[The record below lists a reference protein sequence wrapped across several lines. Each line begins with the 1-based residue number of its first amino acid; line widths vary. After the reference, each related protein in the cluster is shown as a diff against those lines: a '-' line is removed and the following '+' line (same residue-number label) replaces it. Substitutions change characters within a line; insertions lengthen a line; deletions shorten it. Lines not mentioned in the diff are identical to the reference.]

1 MLKQLGRLERTR
13 NILIVGFVILMAVSL
28 VLFYAPGRNS
38 AALAPATSTEV
49 LATVGSD
56 KVTVGE
62 LSALKESYQQ
72 MFGGQIS
79 LAQLGGD
86 RKMLDGLVRQRVIA
100 QEAARL
106 GLAASDAEV
115 ADSIRK
121 QFPDASKN
129 AAAFERY
136 KQAVTSRYGDIA
148 AYENEVRRQLSAD
161 KLQAFITA
169 GVHISDEEVQDDYKR
184 KNTTF
189 DVAYVPIAADKLAG
203 KIQLSDEDL
212 RAFYDQHKTDYRIL
226 EPQKKI
232 RYLFIDQAKVG
243 EKLQIPD
250 EELRGEY
257 EKLAPENKQAGVRV
271 QQIVLKVARPDL
283 DATVKAKADSLSQQA
298 RGASGTATEE
308 AFAELAKGNSEDPAT
323 AKNGGTVAGVV
334 KKNPNKPDDPYQKA
348 LDLQPGQTTDPIK
361 YGNGYYILRRGDAVP
376 KSFEDAKQELIVSLR
391 NRRAYA
397 AAAQLAERAANRLK
411 ETKDVS
417 KVAQESAADA
427 NMKPADMMR
436 ETGYVKPGDDVPN
449 IGNSQQ
455 FEQAIASL
463 NNAGDIGER
472 TSIKNGFAVP
482 QLIDKKEPRIPD
494 FDEVKEK
501 VAQSAR
507 TERAKSQLDQTARE
521 LAANSNSAGDLKAA
535 AARLGLDAQEAKDYK
550 LGQPLGQAGTS
561 AAADEAIY
569 NLKAGEVDKTP
580 IKIGDNWVV
589 VAATKRTEADLA
601 EFSKQREKLTQT
613 ALSERRTQIF
623 SDYTAAAQERLQRD
637 GQIKIYD
644 DVLAK
649 MADTDTPA
657 AAPPPVRRAPPSS
670 RPPAAR

>member
-13 NILIVGFVILMAVSL
+13 NLLIIGFVILMAASL

-49 LATVGSD
+49 LAKVGGD

-86 RKMLDGLVRQRVIA
+86 RKMLDGLIRQRVIA
-100 QEAARL
+100 QDAVRL
-106 GLAASDAEV
+106 GLSASDAEV

-129 AAAFERY
+129 AAGFERY
-136 KQAVTSRYGDIA
+136 KQAVASRYGDIA
-148 AYENEVRRQLSAD
+148 AYENEVRRQIAAE

-169 GVHISDEEVQDDYKR
+169 GVRVSDEEVQDDYKR
-184 KNTTF
+184 KNTSF
-189 DVAYVPIAADKLAG
+189 DLVYVPVTTDKLAP
-203 KIQLSDEDL
+203 KIQINDQDL
-212 RAFYDQHKTDYRIL
+212 RAYYEQHKTDYRIL
-226 EPQKKI
+226 EQQKKI
-232 RYLFIDQAKVG
+232 RYLFIDQTKVG

-250 EELRGEY
+250 EDLRAEY
-257 EKLAPENKQAGVRV
+257 EKLAPENKQAGIRV
-271 QQIVLKVARPDL
+271 QQILLKVARPDL
-283 DATVKAKADSLSQQA
+283 DATVQAKANSLAQQA
-298 RGASGTATEE
+298 RGASGTAEE
-308 AFAELAKGNSEDPAT
+308 NAFADLAKGNSEDPAT

-334 KKNPNKPDDPYQKA
+334 KKNPNKPDDPYQKV
-348 LDLQPGQTTDPIK
+348 LDLQPGQITDPIK
-361 YGNGYYILRRGDAVP
+361 YGNAYYILRRGDAVP
-376 KSFEDAKQELIVSLR
+376 KSFEDAKQELLVSLR

-397 AAAQLAERAANRLK
+397 AAAQLATRAANRLK
-411 ETKDVS
+411 ETKDEQ
-417 KVAQESAADA
+417 KVAQELSADA
-427 NMKPADMMR
+427 NMKPADMVR
-436 ETGYVKPGDDVPN
+436 ETGYVKNGDDVPN

-455 FEQAIASL
+455 FEQAIAPL

-472 TSIKNGFAVP
+472 TSIKGGFAVP
-482 QLIDKKEPRIPD
+482 QLVDKKDPRIPD
-494 FDEVKEK
+494 FDEVKDK
-501 VAQSAR
+501 VTQAAR
-507 TERAKSQLDQTARE
+507 IERAKTQLDQTARE
-521 LAANSNSAGDLKAA
+521 LATNSNSANDLKAA
-535 AARLGLDAQEAKDYK
+535 AQRLGLDAPDAKDYK

-561 AAADEAIY
+561 PAADEAIY
-569 NLKAGEVDKTP
+569 NLKVGEVDKTP

-601 EFSKQREKLTQT
+601 EFSKQREQLTQT
-613 ALSERRTQIF
+613 AISERRNQVF
-623 SDYTAAAQERLQRD
+623 GDYTASLQERMQRD

-649 MADTDTPA
+649 VADDEPPV
-657 AAPPPVRRAPPSS
+657 AAPPTRRPPPS
-670 RPPAAR
+670 RPPTR

>member
-13 NILIVGFVILMAVSL
+13 NLLIIGFVILMAASL

-49 LATVGSD
+49 LAKVGGD

-86 RKMLDGLVRQRVIA
+86 RKMLDGLIRQRVIA
-100 QEAARL
+100 QDAVRL
-106 GLAASDAEV
+106 GLSASDAEV

-129 AAAFERY
+129 AAGFERY

-148 AYENEVRRQLSAD
+148 AYENEVRRQIAAE

-169 GVHISDEEVQDDYKR
+169 GVRVSDEEVQDDYKR
-184 KNTTF
+184 KNTSF
-189 DVAYVPIAADKLAG
+189 DLVYVPVASEKLAP
-203 KIQLSDEDL
+203 KIQINDQDL
-212 RAFYDQHKTDYRIL
+212 RAYYDQHKTDYSIS
-226 EPQKKI
+226 EQQKKI

-243 EKLQIPD
+243 EKLPIPD
-250 EELRGEY
+250 ADLRGEY

-271 QQIVLKVARPDL
+271 QQILLKVARPDL
-283 DATVKAKADSLSQQA
+283 DATVQAKANSLAQQA
-298 RGASGTATEE
+298 RGASGTAEE
-308 AFAELAKGNSEDPAT
+308 NAFADLAKGNSEDPAT

-334 KKNPNKPDDPYQKA
+334 KKNPNKPDDPYQKV
-348 LDLQPGQTTDPIK
+348 LDLQPGQVTDPIK
-361 YGNGYYILRRGDAVP
+361 YGNAYYILRRGDAVP
-376 KSFEDAKQELIVSLR
+376 KSFEDAKQELLVSLR

-411 ETKDVS
+411 ETKDEQ
-417 KVAQESAADA
+417 KVAQELAADA

-436 ETGYVKPGDDVPN
+436 ETGYVKSGDDVPN

-463 NNAGDIGER
+463 NNAGDIGDR
-472 TSIKNGFAVP
+472 TSIKGGFAIP
-482 QLIDKKEPRIPD
+482 QLVDKKDPRIPD
-494 FDEVKEK
+494 FDEVKDK
-501 VAQSAR
+501 VAQAAR
-507 TERAKSQLDQTARE
+507 IERAKTQLDQTARE
-521 LAANSNSAGDLKAA
+521 LANNSNSANDLKAA
-535 AARLGLDAQEAKDYK
+535 AMRLGLDAPDAKDYK

-561 AAADEAIY
+561 SAADEAIY
-569 NLKAGEVDKTP
+569 NLKVGEVDKTP

-589 VAATKRTEADLA
+589 VTATKRTEADLA
-601 EFSKQREKLTQT
+601 EFSKQREQLTQT
-613 ALSERRTQIF
+613 ALSERRNQVF
-623 SDYTAAAQERLQRD
+623 GDYTASVQERLQRD

-649 MADTDTPA
+649 VADDEPPVA
-657 AAPPPVRRAPPSS
+657 APPVRRPPPS
-670 RPPAAR
+670 RPPTR

>member
-13 NILIVGFVILMAVSL
+13 NILIVGFVVLMAASL

-49 LATVGSD
+49 LATVGND

-100 QEAARL
+100 QESARL

-148 AYENEVRRQLSAD
+148 AYENEVRRQISAD

-169 GVHISDEEVQDDYKR
+169 GVHVSDEEVQDDYKR

-189 DVAYVPIAADKLAG
+189 DLSYVPIVPDKLAQ
-203 KIQLSDEDL
+203 KIQINDQDL
-212 RAFYDQHKTDYRIL
+212 RTYYDQHKTDYRIL
-226 EPQKKI
+226 EQQKKI
-232 RYLFIDQAKVG
+232 RYLFIDQAKAG

-250 EELRGEY
+250 EDLRAEY

-271 QQIVLKVARPDL
+271 QQIILKVARPDL
-283 DATVKAKADSLSQQA
+283 DATVQAKANNLAQQA
-298 RGASGTATEE
+298 HGASGTATEE

-334 KKNPNKPDDPYQKA
+334 KKNPNKPDDPYQKV
-348 LDLQPGQTTDPIK
+348 LDLQPGQVTDPIK
-361 YGNGYYILRRGDAVP
+361 YGNAYYILRRGDAVA
-376 KSFEDAKQELIVSLR
+376 KSFEDAKQELLVSMR

-397 AAAQLAERAANRLK
+397 AAAQLAERAFNRFK
-411 ETKDVS
+411 ETKDAA
-417 KVAQESAADA
+417 KVAQELAADA
-427 NMKPADMMR
+427 NMKPADMVR
-436 ETGYVKPGDDVPN
+436 ETPFVKNGDDVPD

-472 TSIKNGFAVP
+472 TSIKGGFAVP
-482 QLIDKKEPRIPD
+482 QLVDKKDPRIPE
-494 FDEVKEK
+494 FDEVKDK
-501 VAQSAR
+501 VAQAAR
-507 TERAKSQLDQTARE
+507 IERAKAQLDQTARE
-521 LAANSNSAGDLKAA
+521 LAGSANSPADLKAA
-535 AARLGLDAQEAKDYK
+535 AQRLGLDAQDAKDYK

-569 NLKAGEVDKTP
+569 NLKTGEVDKTP

-589 VAATKRTEADLA
+589 VGATKRTEADLA
-601 EFSKQREKLTQT
+601 EFSKQREQLTQT
-613 ALSERRTQIF
+613 ALSERRSQVF
-623 SDYTAAAQERLQRD
+623 GDFTAAAQERLQRD

-649 MADTDTPA
+649 MADDEPPVA
-657 AAPPPVRRAPPSS
+657 APPVRRAPPS